1 MPNNATHLAYS
12 EACQNQAF
20 SYGKKVV
27 ALQCHLESTPDNL
40 QQMIKHCS
48 DEFVEG
54 KYIQKPE
61 EILSKNN
68 NFTIINAAMNNLMNQ
83 MTNQY

>member
-1 MPNNATHLAYS
+1 
-12 EACQNQAF
+12 
-20 SYGKKVV
+20 
-27 ALQCHLESTPDNL
+27 
-40 QQMIKHCS
+40 MIKHCS

-83 MTNQY
+83 LTNQY